1 MVDLRRAGLL
11 RRGLSGEGLLSA
23 GFLSEGLERE
33 VILFETCVQ
42 PNVLRRQNEGGTAR
56 LKRAL
61 IGIGDSAPIRD
72 R

>member
-1 MVDLRRAGLL
+1 LVLLVVLAADLLEVGLRRADV
-11 RRGLSGEGLLSA
+11 
-23 GFLSEGLERE
+23 ERD

-42 PNVLRRQNEGGTAR
+42 PEQRWEGPAR
-56 LKRAL
+56 FKSAL

>member
-1 MVDLRRAGLL
+1 VGLRRADV
-11 RRGLSGEGLLSA
+11 
-23 GFLSEGLERE
+23 ERD

-42 PNVLRRQNEGGTAR
+42 PEQRWEGPAR
-56 LKRAL
+56 FKSAL